1 MLRAFKE
8 IWELQARKVRRE
20 GKVFLVLKEDKV
32 LLDHKVQLEM

>member
-1 MLRAFKE
+1 VFKE
-8 IWELQARKVRRE
+8 IRELQARKVRRE